1 MQTSSKT
8 AADLVNSS
16 APADASNDMPAAKEG
31 DKPMLTRS
39 AMKSKRPSDGAAA
52 ADATAVTVPA
62 EEEPSDK
69 PGNSS
74 VKDFDPKTSPDASK
88 KTPFDS
94 DAKVPKPDMPA
105 PAEDEAAKEMKSS
118 EKEPAVE
125 GSKKR
130 SLGEITG
137 GL

>member
-1 MQTSSKT
+1 MG
-8 AADLVNSS
+8 VNRIRS
-16 APADASNDMPAAKEG
+16 M
-31 DKPMLTRS
+31 KPWPGTRPTTTTFDS
-39 AMKSKRPSDGAAA
+39 TA

-94 DAKVPKPDMPA
+94 DAKVPNATSDSVADSDMPKLS
-105 PAEDEAAKEMKSS
+105 EDEAAKEMKSP

>member
-16 APADASNDMPAAKEG
+16 APTDAANDMPAAKEVN
-31 DKPMLTRS
+31 KPMLTRS
-39 AMKSKRPSDGAAA
+39 AMKSKKSTDGAAA

-62 EEEPSDK
+62 EEDLSSK
-69 PGNSS
+69 PVDNSS

-94 DAKVPKPDMPA
+94 DAKVTNA
-105 PAEDEAAKEMKSS
+105 TT
-118 EKEPAVE
+118 V
-125 GSKKR
+125 
-130 SLGEITG
+130 
-137 GL
+137 